1 MGRMVNAG
9 ATVFGVVACMVAG
22 GLGQSGDYED
32 DGTGLAAGHEDILT
46 RWTHIQ

>member
-9 ATVFGVVACMVAG
+9 ATVFGVVSCMVAG
-22 GLGQSGDYED
+22 GLGQSGDGD